1 MDRRKNHNDD
11 NHGKSQYS
19 RDIKKEDSRDKNRR
33 DDVDKRE
40 WKNDKGRGRDN
51 RNEKDIKY
59 EYGLQNNDKKKDKE
73 VIKKEEPS
81 LVVSGNLAKGNK

>member
-11 NHGKSQYS
+11 NHRKSQFS
-19 RDIKKEDSRDKNRR
+19 REIKKEDSRDKNRR
-33 DDVDKRE
+33 DDIDKRE
-40 WKNDKGRGRDN
+40 WKNDKGRGKYYI
-51 RNEKDIKY
+51 NEKDIKY

-81 LVVSGNLAKGNK
+81 LIVSGNLAKS